1 MSGVNK
7 VILIGNLG
15 ANPEVRYTQGGTT
28 VANLRLATSRRWT
41 GKDGQRQEETEWHN
55 VVAFGKLAEI
65 CGQYL
70 QKGKQIFVEGRLRTR
85 QWQDQQGN
93 KRNTTEIVME
103 NMTMLGARA
112 AGAGEEMAETVPSD
126 LVPRENADDDV
137 PF

>member
-1 MSGVNK
+1 
-7 VILIGNLG
+7 
-15 ANPEVRYTQGGTT
+15 
-28 VANLRLATSRRWT
+28 
-41 GKDGQRQEETEWHN
+41 
-55 VVAFGKLAEI
+55 
-65 CGQYL
+65 L

-112 AGAGEEMAETVPSD
+112 ASAGEEMAETVPSD